1 MSNFRFI
8 KLLLIFALIS
18 SCAGPS
24 TQRISIDSE
33 ALDAETRLQ
42 KKLSLQK
49 VKARYE
55 RLQKVGYPILKNSSE
70 LCENTINS
78 LGVMFNAYVSSDKYS
93 EVEKEVYEIDDRLLL
108 TYVIPSSSAFKSGL
122 RSNDEIVSINDIK
135 ATIDKEKFHKEL
147 EKLRAKSDSLKVVY
161 KRQGEERVATFD
173 PDLICNYPILL
184 VQNDSV
190 NAFANG
196 SQIGITTGMIR
207 FAEEDEQLGLVIAH
221 ELGHNIMDHIS
232 KLRTNS
238 LLGTIVDLA
247 AAYYGVNTQGVF
259 GQTGAR
265 MYSQEFEA
273 EADYV
278 GIYYM
283 ERAGYSIDNVA
294 DFWRDMAVE
303 HPGSINQS
311 HASTHPATPER
322 FLEIN
327 AAIEEIKEKKRL
339 NQQLIPNVSND

>member
-1 MSNFRFI
+1 MI
-8 KLLLIFALIS
+8 KFLKILVLSTLIL
-18 SCAGPS
+18 SCAGPA
-24 TQRISIDSE
+24 TQRLNIDSD
-33 ALDAETRLQ
+33 ALDAETKLQQTLALQ
-42 KKLSLQK
+42 KIKE
-49 VKARYE
+49 RYE
-55 RLQKVGYPILKNSSE
+55 RLQRVGYPILKNSSD
-70 LCENTINS
+70 LCDNTVNS
-78 LGVMFNAYVSSDKYS
+78 IGVMFNAYVATDKYS
-93 EVEKEVYEIDDRLLL
+93 EIEKEVYGIDEEGIKV
-108 TYVIPSSSAFKSGL
+108 TYVIPSSTAFKSGL
-122 RSNDEIVSINDIK
+122 RKNDEILKINNLEVSSDR
-135 ATIDKEKFHKEL
+135 EKFHKGL
-147 EKLRAKSDSLKVVY
+147 EKFRNKSETLKVEFLRDGVS
-161 KRQGEERVATFD
+161 KSVSFD

-207 FAEEDEQLGLVIAH
+207 FAQRDEDLGLVIAH
-221 ELGHNIMDHIS
+221 ELGHNMMGHIS

-278 GIYYM
+278 GIYYL
-283 ERAGYSIDNVA
+283 ERAGYSTENVA
-294 DFWRDMAVE
+294 NFWRDMAVE

-311 HASTHPATPER
+311 HTSTHPATPER

-327 AAIEEIKEKKRL
+327 AAIKEIEEKKKS
-339 NQQLIPNVSND
+339 NQQLIPNTVAD

>member
-1 MSNFRFI
+1 M
-8 KLLLIFALIS
+8 
-18 SCAGPS
+18 
-24 TQRISIDSE
+24 
-33 ALDAETRLQ
+33 
-42 KKLSLQK
+42 
-49 VKARYE
+49 
-55 RLQKVGYPILKNSSE
+55 
-70 LCENTINS
+70 
-78 LGVMFNAYVSSDKYS
+78 
-93 EVEKEVYEIDDRLLL
+93 
-108 TYVIPSSSAFKSGL
+108 
-122 RSNDEIVSINDIK
+122 
-135 ATIDKEKFHKEL
+135 
-147 EKLRAKSDSLKVVY
+147 
-161 KRQGEERVATFD
+161 
-173 PDLICNYPILL
+173 
-184 VQNDSV
+184 
-190 NAFANG
+190 
-196 SQIGITTGMIR
+196 
-207 FAEEDEQLGLVIAH
+207 IAH

-259 GQTGAR
+259 GQVGAR

-339 NQQLIPNVSND
+339 NQQLIPNVSNE